1 MGQIK
6 NDRLLTAVK
15 LVLKE
20 LRLKT
25 GLTQEKVAND
35 IKANKNLT
43 IHIGRNE
50 SGNLNISI
58 STLFE
63 ICTYYEI
70 SISEFFKRVEEIDK
84 DLKITNHK

>member
-84 DLKITNHK
+84 DLKIANHK

>member
-6 NDRLLTAVK
+6 NEKLLSAVK

-20 LRLKT
+20 LRSKT
-25 GLTQEKVAND
+25 GLSQEKVAND

-43 IHIGRNE
+43 IHIGRHE
-50 SGNLNISI
+50 SANLNISL

-63 ICTYYEI
+63 ICSYYEI
-70 SISEFFKRVEEIDK
+70 SISEFFKRVEEVDK
-84 DLKITNHK
+84 NLKISNK

>member
-6 NDRLLTAVK
+6 NDRLLNAVK

-20 LRLKT
+20 LRYKT
-25 GLTQEKVAND
+25 GLSQEKVAND

-43 IHIGRNE
+43 IHIGRHE
-50 SGNLNISI
+50 SSNLNISV

-63 ICTYYEI
+63 ICSYYDI
-70 SISEFFKRVEEIDK
+70 SISDFFKRVEEVDSN
-84 DLKITNHK
+84 LKIKNR